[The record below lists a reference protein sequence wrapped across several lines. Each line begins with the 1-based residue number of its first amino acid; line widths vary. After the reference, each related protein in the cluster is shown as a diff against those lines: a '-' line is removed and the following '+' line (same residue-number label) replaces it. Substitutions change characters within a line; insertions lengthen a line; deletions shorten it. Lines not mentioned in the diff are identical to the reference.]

1 MTSQGESDRPVHPF
15 FSAAVNRPEVIAHR
29 GGDGEWPGETIF
41 AFKRALDIGVDMLE
55 MDVHCTK
62 DGKLAVIHYSRLRKT
77 TNSSG
82 RVRDFDLAEVEK
94 FDAGHRWPSCGKLCL
109 GGRHYPYRGLNSRG
123 VKTGVPSLEEVF
135 ETFPDVRMNIEIKKP
150 WQRTVKPLWELID
163 RYKRHEKVLVA
174 SFSTNALN
182 AFRKLSGGSVATSA
196 STREWLEFKFKA
208 KYGRLPEDFQPPYQ
222 AFQASSKFLG
232 IPLIT
237 KEFVAA
243 AAGFK
248 LPVHAWTVNDAKEME
263 RVRAAGVAGIITD
276 YPLSLLALRGRL

>member
-1 MTSQGESDRPVHPF
+1 MTSQGESDIPVHPF
-15 FSAAVNRPEVIAHR
+15 FRDAVNQPEVIAHR
-29 GGDGEWPGETIF
+29 GGDGEWPGETLF
-41 AFKRALDIGVDMLE
+41 AFKRARAIGVDMLE

-62 DGKLAVIHYSRLRKT
+62 DGQLAVIHYSRLGKT

-82 RVRDFDLAEVEK
+82 HVRDFDLDKIEK

-109 GGRHYPYRGLNSRG
+109 GGRHYPYRRLNSRG

-163 RYKRHEKVLVA
+163 HYQRHEKVLVA
-174 SFSTNALN
+174 SFFTDALKK
-182 AFRKLSGGSVATSA
+182 FRDLSGGRVATSA
-196 STREWLEFKFKA
+196 STYEWLEFKFKS
-208 KYGRLPEDFQPPYQ
+208 KYGRLPEDFKPPYQ
-222 AFQASSKFLG
+222 AFQASSQFLG
-232 IPLIT
+232 IPLVT

-243 AAGFK
+243 AGGYG

-276 YPLSLLALRGRL
+276 YPSALLAQLGRL